1 VAWGFNIEEI
11 LALDKI
17 SDPEVAF
24 RIPKNFKFKFI
35 KLLMFGIFF
44 LIFIFLRNFRN
55 KNSFNISSIR
65 SDLDLLASCGL
76 AEDTECDCGA
86 SARFQADIDSD
97 FILVLIVDHVDRS
110 LACLEL
116 LVALDLYLIDPD
128 RDIGE
133 GT

>member
-1 VAWGFNIEEI
+1 MAWGFNIEEI

-65 SDLDLLASCGL
+65 SNLDLLASCRL
-76 AEDTECDCGA
+76 AEDIECDCGA

-97 FILVLIVDHVDRS
+97 FILVLIVDHVD
-110 LACLEL
+110 
-116 LVALDLYLIDPD
+116 
-128 RDIGE
+128 
-133 GT
+133 